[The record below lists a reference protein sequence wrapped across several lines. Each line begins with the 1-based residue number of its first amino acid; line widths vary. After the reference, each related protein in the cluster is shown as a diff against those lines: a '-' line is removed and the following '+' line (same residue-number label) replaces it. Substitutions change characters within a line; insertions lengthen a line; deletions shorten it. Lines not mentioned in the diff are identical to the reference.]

1 MYRIGMSMCD
11 MEFGEKSFSELAK
24 NGIFDVEISRPR
36 YENYENFDFCGVKKM
51 AEKNG
56 INIWSF
62 HLPFAPRELID
73 ISEVEKEKRRKTVDY
88 LSELIKKGGDIG
100 VDKFVVHPSSEPIPE
115 SERNEKLKCS
125 RESLSKL
132 ADVAE
137 RFNAVICVEDLPRTC
152 LGNSAEEMKFLTD
165 EDERLRICFDTN
177 HITADKPENLIRELN
192 DKIVTLHVSDFD
204 FIDEKHWIPG
214 DGKINWSEVVKALK
228 DIKYNGVWMYEVGFQ
243 SCSGKLT
250 LSDFKE
256 NAEKFCSK
264 IPS

>member
-1 MYRIGMSMCD
+1 MYRIGMSMFE
-11 MEFGEKSFSELAK
+11 MSFEEKSFNNLAK

-36 YENYENFDFCGVKKM
+36 YEHYEKFDFCGVKKM

-62 HLPFAPRELID
+62 HLPFAPFELID
-73 ISEVEKEKRRKTVDY
+73 VSVGDKEKRNTAVEL
-88 LSELIKKGGDIG
+88 LSDLIKKCGSIG
-100 VDKFVVHPSSEPIPE
+100 IDKFVVHPSGEPISE
-115 SERNEKLKCS
+115 TERSERLKCS
-125 RESLSKL
+125 SESLSKL

-152 LGNSAEEMKFLTD
+152 LGNSADEMKFLTE

-177 HITADKPENLIRELN
+177 HITADKPENVIRELN

-204 FIDEKHWIPG
+204 FVDEKHWIPG
-214 DGKINWSEVVKALK
+214 DGEINWSEVVKALK

-243 SCSGKLT
+243 SRSGELK
-250 LSDFKE
+250 LSDFKK
-256 NAEKFCSK
+256 NAEK
-264 IPS
+264 ILLA